1 MANHQAADA
10 EVAHNLSEAK
20 QGEGMPVPHAGAD
33 ALTAEG
39 HATEGHTTAGTE
51 AHGGAH
57 APDPA
62 LFGVLDATVWVSIAM
77 AVFIAILL
85 WKKVPSLITRGLDN
99 QIAAIRTR
107 LEEAKQLRAEAEAL
121 RDEYAKKIAG
131 AEAEAAAMIA
141 HADEEAKGVLAK
153 AEEDAKDLT
162 KRRAKMAEDKIAAAE
177 RAALSEIRAK
187 TAEAATK
194 AAAAIIAQ
202 KHDAGADKAL
212 VDKTIAGLGRLN

>member
-1 MANHQAADA
+1 MADTHAKTPGDAAV
-10 EVAHNLSEAK
+10 EHNLAEAK
-20 QGEGMPVPHAGAD
+20 QGEGMAVPHTGTE
-33 ALTAEG
+33 ALTAEHG
-39 HATEGHTTAGTE
+39 GVGPTEGH
-51 AHGGAH
+51 H
-57 APDPA
+57 ADPA
-62 LFGVLDATVWVSIAM
+62 IFGLDATIWVSIAM
-77 AVFIAILL
+77 AVFIAILI

-107 LEEAKQLRAEAEAL
+107 LDEAKQLRAEAEAL

-153 AEEDAKDLT
+153 AEADAKDLT
-162 KRRAKMAEDKIAAAE
+162 ARRARMAEDKIAAAE
-177 RAALSEIRAK
+177 RSAIAEIRAK

-202 KHDAGADKAL
+202 KHDASADKAM
-212 VDKTIAGLGRLN
+212 VDNAIAGLGRLN

>member
-1 MANHQAADA
+1 MANHSAASA

-20 QGEGMPVPHAGAD
+20 HGEGMAVPHTGAEG
-33 ALTAEG
+33 LTA
-39 HATEGHTTAGTE
+39 TTE
-51 AHGGAH
+51 AHGGAEH

-62 LFGVLDATVWVSIAM
+62 LFGVLNATVWVSIAM
-77 AVFIAILL
+77 AVFIAILF

-141 HADEEAKGVLAK
+141 HADEEAKSVLAK
-153 AEEDAKDLT
+153 AEADAKDLT

-177 RAALSEIRAK
+177 RAAIAQIRAK

-212 VDKTIAGLGRLN
+212 VDKTIAGLGRPN

>member
-1 MANHQAADA
+1 MANLHAPAPVTPDS
-10 EVAHNLSEAK
+10 EVALNLAEAK
-20 QGEGMPVPHAGAD
+20 HGAGMPVPHTGTVAV
-33 ALTAEG
+33 TAE
-39 HATEGHTTAGTE
+39 
-51 AHGGAH
+51 HGGAGPSQHH
-57 APDPA
+57 ADPS

-77 AVFIAILL
+77 AVFVAILL
-85 WKKVPSLITRGLDN
+85 WKKIPSLITRGLDN

-107 LEEAKQLRAEAEAL
+107 LDEAKQLRAEAEAL
-121 RDEYAKKIAG
+121 RDEYAKKIAC

-153 AEEDAKDLT
+153 AEADAKDLT
-162 KRRAKMAEDKIAAAE
+162 ARRAKMAEDKISAAE
-177 RAALSEIRAK
+177 RAAISEIRAR

-212 VDKTIAGLGRLN
+212 VDNTIAGLGRLN